1 VTLGI
6 VHIIGIV
13 AGAAWLA
20 YAARAL
26 VRSRRDSLA
35 RDIRAIASHITR
47 PGADL
52 SRELI
57 PGADQP
63 PAESSADVFTS
74 GELAHLKFIEQWI
87 ARSGAA
93 GEITARGQAIT
104 CALLEAMPGA
114 DPVELGR
121 ALLALV
127 RAAEYAGGPYP
138 NRRVFTDALAAAAL
152 DLTDIERSVAS

>member
-1 VTLGI
+1 VNL
-6 VHIIGIV
+6 VHIIGIIGGAIWL
-13 AGAAWLA
+13 AGAA
-20 YAARAL
+20 R
-26 VRSRRDSLA
+26 VVIRSRRNSLA
-35 RDIRAIASHITR
+35 RDIRAIADHITR
-47 PGADL
+47 PGTDL
-52 SRELI
+52 APEI
-57 PGADQP
+57 IHPADQP
-63 PAESSADVFTS
+63 PPASSVDVFTS

-87 ARSGAA
+87 ERSADG

-114 DPVELGR
+114 DPVDLGR

-127 RAAEYAGGPYP
+127 AAAEYAGGPYP